1 MGPII
6 NGIVIGAITTSMTS
20 IQLEEDP
27 KIYGARVAALHNSF
41 EYNLGVRRNAK
52 LNDTGTCIIV
62 VYLLYTV
69 NSLISGHSKKR
80 TPLISGQIYISRS

>member
-27 KIYGARVAALHNSF
+27 KIYGARVAAIHNSF

-52 LNDTGTCIIV
+52 LNETG
-62 VYLLYTV
+62 
-69 NSLISGHSKKR
+69 KR
-80 TPLISGQIYISRS
+80 KLNVA